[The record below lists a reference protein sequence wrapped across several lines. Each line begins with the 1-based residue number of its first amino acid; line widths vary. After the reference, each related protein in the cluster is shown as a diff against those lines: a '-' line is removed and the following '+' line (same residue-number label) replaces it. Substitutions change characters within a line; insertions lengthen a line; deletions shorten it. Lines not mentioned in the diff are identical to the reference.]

1 MLQIIKKDGTE
12 GYEKSLDKLDLTG
25 NSEISIS
32 EAVDGEKV
40 DGYGI
45 YELRP
50 DCITVYMISDNGDL
64 MLADGILR
72 SILFLAAFK
81 GVEKA
86 VFEKGSEKVPNRLG
100 ILIDGTVLEPI
111 SDIFG
116 GCEGCTRENDP
127 HL

>member
-1 MLQIIKKDGTE
+1 MLQIIKKDGTD
-12 GYEKSLDKLDLTG
+12 GYEKILEKLELTG
-25 NSEISIS
+25 NTAISIS

-50 DCITVYMISDNGDL
+50 DCITIYMISDTGDL
-64 MLADGILR
+64 MLADGIVR
-72 SILFLAAFK
+72 SILFLAASK

-100 ILIDGTVLEPI
+100 ILKDGTVLEPI

-116 GCEGCTRENDP
+116 GCEHCRNNDI
-127 HL
+127 

>member
-1 MLQIIKKDGTE
+1 MLQIIKKDGTK
-12 GYEKSLDKLDLTG
+12 GYESVLGDLG
-25 NSEISIS
+25 LSENKNVMIS

-40 DGYGI
+40 NGYGI

-50 DCITVYMISDNGDL
+50 DEEVIYKISDGGDL

-72 SILFLAAFK
+72 SILFLAALR

-86 VFEKGSEKVPNRLG
+86 VFECGSEKLPNRLG
-100 ILIDGTVLEPI
+100 ILKDGTVLEPI

-116 GCEGCTRENDP
+116 GCESCKANG
-127 HL
+127 

>member
-1 MLQIIKKDGTE
+1 MLQIIKKDGTK
-12 GYEKSLDKLDLTG
+12 GYESVLGDLG
-25 NSEISIS
+25 LSENKNVMIS

-40 DGYGI
+40 NGYGI

-50 DCITVYMISDNGDL
+50 DEEVIYKISDGGDL

-72 SILFLAAFK
+72 SILFLAALR

-86 VFEKGSEKVPNRLG
+86 VFECGSEKLTNRLG
-100 ILIDGTVLEPI
+100 ILKDGIVLEPI

-116 GCEGCTRENDP
+116 GCESCKANG
-127 HL
+127 

>member
-1 MLQIIKKDGTE
+1 MLQIIKKDGTK
-12 GYEKSLDKLDLTG
+12 GYESVLGDLG
-25 NSEISIS
+25 LSENENVMIS

-40 DGYGI
+40 NGYGI

-50 DCITVYMISDNGDL
+50 DEEVIYKISDGGDL

-72 SILFLAAFK
+72 SILFLAALR

-86 VFEKGSEKVPNRLG
+86 VFECGSEKLTNRLG
-100 ILIDGTVLEPI
+100 ILKDGIVLEPI

-116 GCEGCTRENDP
+116 GCESCKANG
-127 HL
+127 

>member
-12 GYEKSLDKLDLTG
+12 GYEKILEKLELTG
-25 NSEISIS
+25 NAEISIS

-86 VFEKGSEKVPNRLG
+86 VFEKGSEKLPNRLG
-100 ILIDGTVLEPI
+100 ILKDGTVLEPI

-116 GCEGCTRENDP
+116 GCEGCKG
-127 HL
+127 